1 MQVDAWSECRNAAA
15 AISIVHRRHS
25 CHFITA
31 PVSSNPVV
39 QSTYCLSLVM
49 SAKKSR
55 FDGLDVAAMTSHV
68 KRTMLGFKLA
78 NVYDGNA
85 LGVSGTGSSGGG
97 GSGDGAK
104 GVYMFKLADPS
115 GGSSSLPSSAASA
128 ASVNG
133 NIAPPQDAALPAGEG
148 EGGTA
153 TNNPNAEEQETANNA
168 ADQKRAMLLIESGV
182 RFHPTT

>member
-1 MQVDAWSECRNAAA
+1 
-15 AISIVHRRHS
+15 
-25 CHFITA
+25 
-31 PVSSNPVV
+31 
-39 QSTYCLSLVM
+39 M

-97 GSGDGAK
+97 GGGDGAK

-115 GGSSSLPSSAASA
+115 GGSSSLPLASSTSSAAA
-128 ASVNG
+128 VNG
-133 NIAPPQDAALPAGEG
+133 NFAPPQDAASPTGEDG
-148 EGGTA
+148 SGTA
-153 TNNPNAEEQETANNA
+153 TNNPNAEELVTANNA
-168 ADQKRAMLLIESGV
+168 TDQKRAMLLIESGV